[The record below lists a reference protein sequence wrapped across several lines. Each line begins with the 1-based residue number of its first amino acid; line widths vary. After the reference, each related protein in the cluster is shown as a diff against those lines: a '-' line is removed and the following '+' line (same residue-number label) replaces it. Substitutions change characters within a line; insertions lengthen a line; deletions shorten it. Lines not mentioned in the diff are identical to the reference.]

1 MNKVSNYL
9 KNELNIFEK
18 KFNSYLGTKHALLQT
33 VLKYIIKSKGKQMRP
48 MFVFLSAKICGPITE
63 LSYQTA
69 GMIELL
75 HTATLVHDDVIDDA
89 MQRRHIFSINALWKN
104 KIAVLVG
111 DYLLAKGLL
120 LAVEHEAYTLL
131 KITSNA
137 VKEMSEGELLQ
148 IEKARKLDITEEVYF
163 EIIRAKTASLLASAC
178 AAGANSTCNDAQKTE
193 LFRQFGEAIG
203 IAFQIK
209 DDLLDYGYE
218 NTGKKQGVD
227 IKEKKLTLPIIYT
240 LQTAPKA
247 IKKEIIY
254 IVKNKNTDSKKV
266 AQVMDWVKSYG
277 GLDYAEKW
285 MQTYHQKALNILEH
299 FPASEAKSAMIDLVN
314 FTIER
319 KK

>member
-1 MNKVSNYL
+1 
-9 KNELNIFEK
+9 
-18 KFNSYLGTKHALLQT
+18 
-33 VLKYIIKSKGKQMRP
+33 MRP